1 MTTLELLKA
10 LKTMSVAEQLEVL
23 EATSKIIRERLE
35 DSRPETLSDRL
46 RHSEAEQSDLAMA
59 TEKMRSYYAEGSELT
74 GFVDRNTEDF
84 YEYSE
89 YA

>member
-1 MTTLELLKA
+1 MTTLELLTA
-10 LKTMSVAEQLEVL
+10 LKTMSVDEQLEIL
-23 EATSKIIRERLE
+23 EATSKIIRERLG
-35 DSRPETLSDRL
+35 DSPPKTLSN
-46 RHSEAEQSDLAMA
+46 QSDLAMA
-59 TEKMRSYYAEGSELT
+59 AEKMRSYYAEGNELT